1 MSDSISRPIVFGNA
15 DAVPCS
21 GCKTVWPLIEYGLHN
36 FFCKAMSKAG
46 KRPTKSHH
54 LVLYFPPGQ
63 GQLRFIW
70 VNDSDSTLVVASR
83 LSRCPCVFA
92 SHSDRTLPSIYG
104 EDDKAI
110 GVFWYEEPDQVVDPT
125 QAIYYNNGSIFS
137 FHHSKGPMIVFAQDI
152 QDGVVNVVDF
162 DMQRV
167 IVHLEFL
174 KPYLKRERTVESEGL
189 NWADMVD
196 GVVLLCQG
204 EHKHA
209 GTPFVSV
216 KIHKNHAVHRRG
228 VASPLMSCSRMKF
241 RCMKI
246 PTPAMNDEY
255 MLNIPA
261 AMLNLTRDLEA
272 PDMVDPQWTGKVG
285 NVILALPKLDVSA
298 MMSIYI
304 YSVIDL
310 AQSYMFNYKILEPF
324 ELSEFSSIEQARLS
338 QIPKRKR
345 VAREKML
352 ERISIKNFEKCHA
365 RYANMDS
372 SEKGGVLRQISSGE
386 VFKHMQ
392 HRGEDI
398 NGPTNPALLGI
409 GWPFET

>member
-1 MSDSISRPIVFGNA
+1 MD
-15 DAVPCS
+15 
-21 GCKTVWPLIEYGLHN
+21 
-36 FFCKAMSKAG
+36 
-46 KRPTKSHH
+46 
-54 LVLYFPPGQ
+54 
-63 GQLRFIW
+63 
-70 VNDSDSTLVVASR
+70 
-83 LSRCPCVFA
+83 
-92 SHSDRTLPSIYG
+92 
-104 EDDKAI
+104 
-110 GVFWYEEPDQVVDPT
+110 
-125 QAIYYNNGSIFS
+125 
-137 FHHSKGPMIVFAQDI
+137 
-152 QDGVVNVVDF
+152 
-162 DMQRV
+162 
-167 IVHLEFL
+167 
-174 KPYLKRERTVESEGL
+174 
-189 NWADMVD
+189 
-196 GVVLLCQG
+196 
-204 EHKHA
+204 
-209 GTPFVSV
+209 
-216 KIHKNHAVHRRG
+216 
-228 VASPLMSCSRMKF
+228 
-241 RCMKI
+241 
-246 PTPAMNDEY
+246 DEY

-372 SEKGGVLRQISSGE
+372 SEKGGVLHQISSGE

>member
-83 LSRCPCVFA
+83 LSRCQCVFA

-104 EDDKAI
+104 EDDKAV
-110 GVFWYEEPDQVVDPT
+110 GVFWYEEPDQMVDPT

-137 FHHSKGPMIVFAQDI
+137 LHHSKGPMIVFAQDI

-174 KPYLKRERTVESEGL
+174 KPYLKRERTIESEGL

-209 GTPFVSV
+209 GTPFVS
-216 KIHKNHAVHRRG
+216 
-228 VASPLMSCSRMKF
+228 
-241 RCMKI
+241 I
-246 PTPAMNDEY
+246 PTPAMDDEY

-272 PDMVDPQWTGKVG
+272 PDMIDPQWTGKVG
-285 NVILALPKLDVSA
+285 SVILALPKLDVSA